1 MYCIFVHVITQLPV
15 THIFFLSWGNLRN
28 KDIMGIRY
36 DEMMDIFKLRNIAFG
51 VAFKKEH
58 RNLES

>member
-1 MYCIFVHVITQLPV
+1 
-15 THIFFLSWGNLRN
+15 
-28 KDIMGIRY
+28 MGIRY
-36 DEMMDIFKLRNIAFG
+36 DEMMDIFKMRNIAFG